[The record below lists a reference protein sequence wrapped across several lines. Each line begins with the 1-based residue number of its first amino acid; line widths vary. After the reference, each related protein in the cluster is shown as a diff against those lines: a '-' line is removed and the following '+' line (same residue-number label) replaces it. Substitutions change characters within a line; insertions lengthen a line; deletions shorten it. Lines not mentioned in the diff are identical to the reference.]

1 MEAGDSGLLAGAEIH
16 GFRTVADLDI
26 EKLFEDAST
35 RWFRPNEVH
44 AILSNYTLFKIQP
57 QPIDNPT
64 SGRVL
69 LFDRKML
76 RNFRKDGHNWKKKKD
91 GKTVQEAHEKLKIG
105 NEDRIHVY
113 YARSEYDPNFYRRC
127 YWLLDKNLE
136 RIVLVHYRQTSE
148 DNVFQHIP
156 ASVECPEA
164 LSLKNRMHIDSPS
177 TPMHSASGSAHSEVL
192 GSAVI
197 SEEINSGE
205 YHVSCTSSG
214 ISGLNNSTEF
224 QNHELS
230 LHEIN
235 TLEWEELVGSNVH
248 NRAAITRDGDAS
260 SCDQQRSG
268 FKNSMN
274 NGCFLPSNGVA
285 AVLSSHCPSNVKSGN
300 DCGIDQSNGGY
311 LQAAKDQDIT
321 PASFRAENLTQVG
334 EFDMN
339 DMVLSENTTTCTN
352 DILLGENSF
361 GSWNYINDYSLGSLD
376 DRQLL
381 ASSSRGDEA
390 MATSM
395 GDHVF
400 NITEISPGWSYSTEE
415 TKVVVVGHFCESK
428 KKHLMSSSIYCVVG
442 EICVK
447 AEMVQPGVYRCK
459 VSPQPPGLVNLYLT
473 MDGHTPVSQVL
484 SFDYRCSPNIQLH
497 GQIFPSED
505 DRNKLNWED
514 YQVQKRLAHF
524 LFATSNNTSILSS
537 RIPLKSLNEA
547 KRFAMLTS
555 SLIEKDWTNF
565 LKLDSTNKFSS
576 ASTREN
582 LLELVL
588 RNKLQEWLLVK
599 VAEGCETPGHD
610 SQGHGV
616 IHLCAIL
623 NYAWAVRLYS
633 LSGLSLDFRDI
644 HGWTALHWAAYCG
657 REKMVATLLSAG
669 ANPSLVTDPTS
680 ETRGGCIAADLAS
693 KQGYEGLA
701 AYLAEKGLTAHIQ
714 AMSLSGNI
722 TKHGMPTTNT
732 LADSENVYPHKFSE
746 QELCLKESL
755 AAYRNAA
762 DAADHIQSAIRER
775 ALKLQ
780 TKAVQLVKPE
790 MEASQIVAALKIQHA
805 FRNHNRWKLMKAA
818 ARIQSHFHTWKIR
831 RDFVNMRKKAI
842 KIQAAFRGHR
852 VRKQYRKIVWSVGV
866 LEKALLRWR
875 LKRKGLRGIQVKT
888 PKTMNMTPEN
898 TGEEEFYRISR
909 VQAEERMQRSVVRV
923 QAMFRSYR
931 AQQEYRRMKMAHEQ
945 AKLEFCDMGQLQ

>member
-1 MEAGDSGLLAGAEIH
+1 MEAGDSELLAGAEIH

-76 RNFRKDGHNWKKKKD
+76 RNFRKDGYNWKKKKD

-164 LSLKNRMHIDSPS
+164 LSLKNRMYIDSPS

-214 ISGLNNSTEF
+214 ISRLNNLTEF
-224 QNHELS
+224 QNHEFS

-248 NRAAITRDGDAS
+248 NGAAINRDGDAS

-285 AVLSSHCPSNVKSGN
+285 AILSSHCPSNVKSGN

-311 LQAAKDQDIT
+311 LQAVKDQDIT
-321 PASFRAENLTQVG
+321 PTSFRAENLAQVA
-334 EFDMN
+334 EFDMD
-339 DMVLSENTTTCTN
+339 DMVLSENTTTYTN

-361 GSWNYINDYSLGSLD
+361 GSWNYINDYSIGSLD

-428 KKHLMSSSIYCVVG
+428 KHLMSSSIYCVIG

-447 AEMVQPGVYRCK
+447 AEMIQPGVYRCK

-484 SFDYRCSPNIQLH
+484 SFDYRCSPNIQLD

-505 DRNKLNWED
+505 DRNKLKWED
-514 YQVQKRLAHF
+514 YQVQKRLAHL
-524 LFATSNNTSILSS
+524 LFATSNNTSILSI

-610 SQGHGV
+610 SQGQGV

-644 HGWTALHWAAYCG
+644 NGWTALHWAAYCG
-657 REKMVATLLSAG
+657 RIKMVATLLSAG

-701 AYLAEKGLTAHIQ
+701 AYLAEKGLTAHFQ

-732 LADSENVYPHKFSE
+732 LADSENVYLHKFSE

-780 TKAVQLVKPE
+780 TKAVQL
-790 MEASQIVAALKIQHA
+790 
-805 FRNHNRWKLMKAA
+805 
-818 ARIQSHFHTWKIR
+818 
-831 RDFVNMRKKAI
+831 
-842 KIQAAFRGHR
+842 AAFRGHR

-875 LKRKGLRGIQVKT
+875 LKRKGLRGIQVETTKAM
-888 PKTMNMTPEN
+888 KWDATPES